1 MDEASVSPVL
11 SDYTLHHS
19 VYEKVHHGRHD
30 LQTYN
35 KPTYARLYG
44 KVIRIGTPPRSSL
57 SVTFRR
63 GNLSSPS
70 VLGTPINPT
79 DNSDRSIIR
88 SPPDTGYDSVYLTI
102 PNPSLFR
109 FLSSFPL

>member
-44 KVIRIGTPPRSSL
+44 KVIRIGTPPSFQPVRHL
-57 SVTFRR
+57 SAQKF
-63 GNLSSPS
+63 
-70 VLGTPINPT
+70 I
-79 DNSDRSIIR
+79 
-88 SPPDTGYDSVYLTI
+88 LTVR
-102 PNPSLFR
+102 PRHSHKPHR
-109 FLSSFPL
+109 